1 MAHGRYDD
9 SKAVFTLDALA
20 RCLRAVLAGDKCEHT
35 RFSRTHA
42 RILARGRWSSIR
54 SRSCVG
60 ALLYW
65 APNLRVLTL
74 SIGSEAVH
82 YFECRP

>member
-20 RCLRAVLAGDKCEHT
+20 RWLRTILAGDKCEHT
-35 RFSRTHA
+35 LFSSTHA
-42 RILARGRWSSIR
+42 KILARDRWSSTR
-54 SRSCVG
+54 SRSCAG

-65 APNLRVLTL
+65 APNLRVITL
-74 SIGSEAVH
+74 SISSEAVH
-82 YFECRP
+82 YSECRP